1 MKTKSRSK
9 LIMMCGLPGSGKST
23 YAKNTGYI
31 VCSSDDI
38 REEFGLQHSKEDNNR
53 VFQILHRRI
62 KSLLLDGK
70 NVVYDA
76 TNISMKQRVGFLKSI
91 EHIDCHKTCVFM
103 AVPYEMC
110 VIYNNCRER
119 SIPCDVIER
128 MYHAIKI
135 PAYFEGWDEIIV
147 EYDHYNDVLSQRYID
162 IFFNKYFDQANS
174 HHSLSLL
181 SHCQKAY
188 NFYKKNLSV
197 NPDYFLERN
206 VCLMHDIGKMY
217 TKTFQKKDGTID
229 TEAHY
234 YGHDSVGSYIWLLY
248 NMKNN
253 EDTKY
258 ALLSANYINYHMYP
272 YFWRNNEKMENKYRK
287 LFGDSFYGAIL
298 RIHEADKAAH

>member
-1 MKTKSRSK
+1 
-9 LIMMCGLPGSGKST
+9 MCGLPGSGKST

-53 VFQILHRRI
+53 VFQILHQRI

-76 TNISMKQRVGFLKSI
+76 TNISMKKRVGFLKSI
-91 EHIDCHKTCVFM
+91 RHIDCHKICVFM

-110 VIYNNCRER
+110 VIWNNLRER
-119 SIPCDVIER
+119 NVPCNVIKR

-147 EYDHYNDVLSQRYID
+147 EYDHDYDNLSQRYID
-162 IFFNKYFDQANS
+162 RFFNKNFDQENS

-181 SHCQKAY
+181 DHCKKSCR
-188 NFYKKNLSV
+188 FYDLKLAGSTNTSYLE
-197 NPDYFLERN
+197 YAIERN
-206 VCLMHDIGKMY
+206 VCSMHDIGKMY
-217 TKTFQKKDGTID
+217 TKTFKKKDGTID

-234 YGHDSVGSYIWLLY
+234 YGHDSVGAYILLLY

-253 EDTKY
+253 ADTKY
-258 ALLSANYINYHMYP
+258 ALLNANYINYHMYP
-272 YFWRNNEKMENKYRK
+272 YFWRNNEKMKNKYRK
-287 LFGDSFYGAIL
+287 LFGDSFYSAIL